1 MVMKITE
8 CCFFESSYSTFGSY
22 GMLAGKGVKVKH
34 LIDWCFSTHFTH
46 RINWTYAFYR
56 CRKRGQN
63 GCIHPTILLLDKII
77 PNVKNIL
84 CIKIS

>member
-34 LIDWCFSTHFTH
+34 LID
-46 RINWTYAFYR
+46 
-56 CRKRGQN
+56 
-63 GCIHPTILLLDKII
+63 
-77 PNVKNIL
+77 
-84 CIKIS
+84 